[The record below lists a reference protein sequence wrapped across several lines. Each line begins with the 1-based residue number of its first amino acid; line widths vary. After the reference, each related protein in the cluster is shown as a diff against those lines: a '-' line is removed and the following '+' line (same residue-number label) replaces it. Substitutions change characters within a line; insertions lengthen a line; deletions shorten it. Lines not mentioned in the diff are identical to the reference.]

1 MQVKIRPSH
10 TQGSVRIPASKSM
23 AHRAL
28 ICAGFAKGK
37 SRILNP
43 GNSKDIQATLS
54 CLESLGCRIEK
65 KENEIVIEGIDPTK
79 RSQPCTLNCN
89 ESGSTLRFFIPAAA
103 SCDVKA
109 SFTGQG
115 RLLSRPMGIY
125 ADLFAAQNLLFEQS
139 SQCIEVQ
146 GPLQPGLFEI
156 PGDVS
161 SQFISGLLFIAPLLK
176 GNSEIAVLP
185 PYESKSYVDL
195 TLQMIR
201 KFQAEIKQP
210 TNEGYIIPGNQS
222 YKPCTYSVEGDF
234 SQMAFFGVL
243 GALQN
248 EIQCSNLDPESLQGD
263 KIILE
268 ILKKAGANVD
278 IQPSEIKVEH
288 NELKAQIIDIAD
300 CPDLAP
306 ILCVLA
312 AYTPGLTKLLHC
324 RRLRFKESDRILAME
339 TELKKWGVDISSDE
353 DTITIQGKPSYF
365 KDEVVTIDSHND
377 HRIVMAM
384 TVFGLCAQSQSLIQD
399 AQVIEKS
406 YPDFFKDIEK
416 VKGEIEIL

>member
-1 MQVKIRPSH
+1 MQVKINPSN
-10 TQGSVRIPASKSM
+10 TMGSVTIPASKSM

-28 ICAGFAKGK
+28 ICAGFAQGE
-37 SRILNP
+37 SHIVNP
-43 GNSKDIQATLS
+43 GNSKDIKATLS
-54 CLESLGCRIEK
+54 CLEALGCKIAQN
-65 KENEIVIEGIDPTK
+65 ENEITICGIDPIK
-79 RSQPCTLNCN
+79 RNHPAVLNCS

-103 SCDVKA
+103 SSSQKA
-109 SFTGQG
+109 EFIGQG

-125 ADLFAAQNLLFEQS
+125 ADLFLAQNLMFKQS
-139 SQCIEVQ
+139 GECIKVQ

-201 KFQAEIKQP
+201 KFRVRIDQP
-210 TNEGYIIPGNQS
+210 TSEGYKIPGNQS
-222 YKPCTYSVEGDF
+222 YKPCTYKVEGDF

-243 GALQN
+243 GALKN
-248 EIQCSNLDPESLQGD
+248 KILCENLDPDSLQGD
-263 KIILE
+263 KVILD
-268 ILKKAGANVD
+268 ILKNAGANVD
-278 IQPSEIKVEH
+278 IQSSQITVEH
-288 NELKAQIIDIAD
+288 QQLKSQIIDIAD

-312 AYTPGLTKLLHC
+312 AYTPGITTLLHC
-324 RRLRFKESDRILAME
+324 RRLRYKESDRILAME

-353 DTITIQGKPSYF
+353 DTITIQGKSSYF
-365 KDEVVTIDSHND
+365 KEDLVTIDAHND

-384 TVFGLCAQSQSLIQD
+384 TIFGLSAQSASLIRD
-399 AQVIEKS
+399 AQVIDKS
-406 YPDFFKDIEK
+406 YPDFFKDVEK